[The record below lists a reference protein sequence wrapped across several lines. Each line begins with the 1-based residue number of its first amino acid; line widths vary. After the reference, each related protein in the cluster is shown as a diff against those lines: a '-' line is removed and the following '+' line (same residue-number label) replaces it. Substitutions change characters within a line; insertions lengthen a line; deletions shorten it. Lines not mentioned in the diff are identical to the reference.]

1 MYIYIHSFSNP
12 TSQGKVRAP
21 EKKKK
26 KNTASPSAQSC
37 SSLLRLETYCGR
49 CKNIFLPPSHTLW
62 VLQCVPKNYGG
73 THFFRGGGG
82 FDVEAYCSFP
92 PLALVYSSFWS
103 SISAGMHFFPPLYL
117 SLLFSG
123 NAASFLH
130 SQTGQHVGF
139 FQHDGLPALWQRC
152 YCH

>member
-1 MYIYIHSFSNP
+1 M
-12 TSQGKVRAP
+12 QK
-21 EKKKK
+21 
-26 KNTASPSAQSC
+26 
-37 SSLLRLETYCGR
+37 
-49 CKNIFLPPSHTLW
+49 
-62 VLQCVPKNYGG
+62 
-73 THFFRGGGG
+73 HFFYPPLTPYECYSVFLKTMVELTFLGGGGG

-139 FQHDGLPALWQRC
+139 FQHDGLPAL
-152 YCH
+152 